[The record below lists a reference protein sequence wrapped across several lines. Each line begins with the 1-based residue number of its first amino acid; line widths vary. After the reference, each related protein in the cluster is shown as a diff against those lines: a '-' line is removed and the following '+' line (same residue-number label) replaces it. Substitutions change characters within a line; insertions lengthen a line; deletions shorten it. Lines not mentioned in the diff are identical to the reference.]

1 MINNRSSFLILQIKF
16 DLKALELTDIQARK
30 STEKPRSSQLKL
42 LAGAVKRKGDAGV
55 KEVVKVQKVEQQENG
70 GKVGNGKANAH
81 ESPPSKGEGGGGG
94 GLLGLGGYGSDS
106 DSD

>member
-1 MINNRSSFLILQIKF
+1 MINNKSSFLVQIKF